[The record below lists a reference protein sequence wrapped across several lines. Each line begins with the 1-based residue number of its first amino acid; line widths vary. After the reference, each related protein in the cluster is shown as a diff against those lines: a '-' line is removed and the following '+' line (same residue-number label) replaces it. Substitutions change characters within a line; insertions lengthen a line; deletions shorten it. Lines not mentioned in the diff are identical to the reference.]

1 MYSVVTGRFNHDTLA
16 ANYAYRRKH
25 NFECIYCVP
34 NELSSKIHYET
45 PVFVIEMNNS
55 SNQIEGIG
63 LIKNKPSC
71 NRYYKVHEDGNTNR
85 FIYIGD
91 YFIERETI
99 IIYNSFIID
108 VLDEILFKGK
118 THSKRGSGLSIIP
131 EKILKFDIC
140 NGIDI
145 KKEIKDLFICHF
157 REKPS
162 SYINL
167 MECEKE
173 AEEKKIEV
181 N

>member
-1 MYSVVTGRFNHDTLA
+1 MYTVVTVRFNHDTLA
-16 ANYAYRRKH
+16 ANYAYRKKH
-25 NFECIYCVP
+25 NFGCLYCSP
-34 NELSSKIHYET
+34 LELSSKIHYET
-45 PVFVIEMNNS
+45 PVFVIEMNNT
-55 SNQIEGIG
+55 SNKIEGIG
-63 LIKNKPSC
+63 LIKNKPSS
-71 NRYYKVHEDGNTNR
+71 NKYYKVHEDGNTNR

-140 NGIDI
+140 NGRDI

-157 REKPS
+157 REKKS
-162 SYINL
+162 IYINL
-167 MECEKE
+167 NDYKNEE
-173 AEEKKIEV
+173 EEKKIEV

>member
-1 MYSVVTGRFNHDTLA
+1 MCTVVTGRFNNETLE
-16 ANYAYRRKH
+16 ANYSYRRKK
-25 NFECIYCVP
+25 NLSCIYCVP
-34 NELSSKIHYET
+34 MELSPKIHYDS

-55 SNQIEGIG
+55 SNSIEGIG
-63 LIKNKPSC
+63 LIKNKPAS
-71 NRYYKVHEDGNTNR
+71 NRYYKVHDDGNTNR

-91 YFIERETI
+91 YFIDRETI
-99 IIYNSFIID
+99 ISINSFIVD

-140 NGIDI
+140 NGRDI
-145 KKEIKDLFICHF
+145 KKEIKDLFIYHF

-162 SYINL
+162 SHINL
-167 MECEKE
+167 INYE
-173 AEEKKIEV
+173 EEKGKKAEV